1 MAWIDTDIAVSGE
14 TVKGSINAAS
24 DGTRIEVPF
33 DKGISVGDTVTADG
47 SEYKITGITNV
58 GDRDETLQL
67 EVTHGKSVSRRASGK
82 SGR

>member
-1 MAWIDTDIAVSGE
+1 MAWINTDIAVSDE
-14 TVKGSINAAS
+14 TVKGSINASS

-82 SGR
+82 SGG